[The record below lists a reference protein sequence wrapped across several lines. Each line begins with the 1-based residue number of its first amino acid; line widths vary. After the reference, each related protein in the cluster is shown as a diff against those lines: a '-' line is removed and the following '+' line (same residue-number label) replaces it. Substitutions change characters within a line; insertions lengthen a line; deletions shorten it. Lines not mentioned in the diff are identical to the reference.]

1 MKVSLI
7 VPVYNAEKTLPAT
20 LESIR
25 SQRFRDFEVVFVEDG
40 GEDASWSLLEDF
52 SRTSG
57 ISCQLLHQ
65 THNQGA
71 AAARNRALEA
81 AKGEYLAF
89 ADADDRM
96 EPAML
101 EQAVRAA
108 EASETPVDIVGWD
121 WILDGKQHGRT
132 MRQAAYRTPEEA
144 FRALTGGTMRWNLW
158 LFLLRRGWVEENG
171 IRFILG
177 ADIGEDMQFLLRAF
191 LCAGKVI
198 QLREPLYRYNADN
211 EASISKAFTPAKRKQ
226 IETNLAAAEKAWQV
240 SPVCAAYPDAMLDL
254 KLYLKRP
261 LLIGTD
267 RQGYETWYRWFPE
280 ANARARKRAAL
291 PLHTWLLQN
300 LASRRMWTGVWLYNV
315 LVYKLMYGVFYR

>member
-57 ISCQLLHQ
+57 ISCQLLRQ

-108 EASETPVDIVGWD
+108 EASENPVDIVGWD

-132 MRQAAYRTPEEA
+132 MRQAAYCTPEEA

-158 LFLLRRGWVEENG
+158 LFLVRRDLVERNA
-171 IRFILG
+171 IRFIPG
-177 ADIGEDMQFLLRAF
+177 ADIGEDMQFLLRTC
-191 LCAGKVI
+191 LCAETAV
-198 QLREPLYRYNADN
+198 QLHVPLYRYNAVND
-211 EASISKAFTPAKRKQ
+211 ASISKAFTPEKRKQ
-226 IETNLAAAEKAWQV
+226 VETNLAAAEQDFDRSAFRTEL
-240 SPVCAAYPDAMLDL
+240 PDALLDL

-267 RQGYETWYRWFPE
+267 RCNYKTWYGWFPE

-291 PLHTWLLQN
+291 PLHTWLLQ
-300 LASRRMWTGVWLYNV
+300 AMAARRMWTGVRIYYCLIH
-315 LVYKLMYGVFYR
+315 KMMYGILYR